1 MNVSDWNPDV
11 PGEFGKPNMKSPLEC
26 YHVGVMCANG
36 LQVSVE
42 VGTMDGRVEYE
53 IASLSNGQRLD
64 LPLLEL
70 VFGMLGMPWTAPPG
84 SAFRSTSLVAV
95 PGLAWVPT
103 YAEYLF
109 HFMRVNATDDQRS
122 SDVSRRMLEPAYV
135 GERSALALCGG
146 VDLCDAQADPVQQLQ
161 LQIQRQQQHVH
172 LQKQMQ
178 LQKQEQNQKQKPAG
192 SDGSDALELLGAT
205 VRSTC
210 HGPPAL
216 GIVVRVI
223 PGGDEGEPS
232 CTVLWLPSR
241 TAQHGVRPAELVV
254 SRPASSNVLEVVGK
268 QQKQLNARFVRRMEL

>member
-1 MNVSDWNPDV
+1 MNTDIWNPDV
-11 PGEFGKPNMKSPLEC
+11 SGNFGKPNRKSQLEC
-26 YHVGVMCANG
+26 YHVGVMCTNG

-64 LPLLEL
+64 LSLLEL
-70 VFGMLGMPWTAPPG
+70 VFSMLSMPWTAPPG
-84 SAFRSTSLVAV
+84 STFRSTSLVAV

-146 VDLCDAQADPVQQLQ
+146 VDLCQAPPDPMQQAPLR
-161 LQIQRQQQHVH
+161 RQVH
-172 LQKQMQ
+172 RQMLRQVPLQMQ
-178 LQKQEQNQKQKPAG
+178 D
-192 SDGSDALELLGAT
+192 SDDASDALHALHAMELLGAT
-205 VRSTC
+205 VRSTGN
-210 HGPPAL
+210 GPPAL

-223 PGGDEGEPS
+223 PGDGEGEPF
-232 CTVLWLPSR
+232 CTVMWLPSR
-241 TAQHGVRPAELVV
+241 TAQHGVRPAELTV
-254 SRPASSNVLEVVGK
+254 SRPASSNVLEVLGK
-268 QQKQLNARFVRRMEL
+268 LNACFVRKMGLPAL